1 MKRYG
6 VIMAGGSG
14 TRFWPLSREARPKQF
29 LDLCGSDKMINLTI
43 DRLYGVVNPE
53 NIFVVTNTK
62 QAEALLDI
70 TEGRVAA
77 DHVLQ
82 EPAAR
87 NTAACI
93 GYAAVE
99 LMHKYGDG
107 VMCVLA
113 SDHYIKDKDAYRKVL
128 EQAITLAE
136 TTDRLITIGI
146 KATFPSTGYGYIK
159 SHPSEE
165 GNYRIVDEFVEK
177 PQADV
182 AKAYVESG
190 EYVWNSGMFVW
201 KASTILEKFR
211 QLLPD
216 VYAYMMKIKAA
227 MQTTE
232 EKTVIQE
239 VYPNIPKISIDY
251 GIMERTEGVL
261 MVEGDFGW
269 NDIGSWD
276 ALPAIRGADE
286 NGNIVQGEHVL
297 INSKNCICYAKD
309 KLVAAVGVKDL
320 VIVESDGAILVCAKE
335 SSQETKLVVEKLTEL
350 GKTEFL

>member
-1 MKRYG
+1 
-6 VIMAGGSG
+6 MAGGSG
-14 TRFWPLSREARPKQF
+14 TRFWPLSRETRPKQF

-43 DRLYGVVNPE
+43 DRLQGVVE
-53 NIFVVTNTK
+53 QDNIFVVTNEK
-62 QAEALLDI
+62 QADALLEI
-70 TEGRVAA
+70 TA
-77 DHVLQ
+77 DRLSAEHVLR

-93 GYAAVE
+93 GYAAIE
-99 LMHKYGDG
+99 LLQKYGDG
-107 VMCVLA
+107 IMCVLA
-113 SDHYIKDKDAYRKVL
+113 SDHYIKDEDTYKKVL

-136 TTDRLITIGI
+136 TTDSLITIGI

-159 SHPSEE
+159 SHPAE
-165 GNYRIVDEFVEK
+165 GEMYRIVDEFVEK

-182 AKAYVESG
+182 AKAYLESG

-216 VYAYMMKIKAA
+216 IYAYLMEIKEA
-227 MQTTE
+227 MQTSDE
-232 EKTVIQE
+232 QTVVQE
-239 VYPNIPKISIDY
+239 LYPKIPKISIDY

-276 ALPAIRGADE
+276 ALPAIREADE
-286 NGNIVQGEHVL
+286 YGNILHGNHVI
-297 INSKNCICYAKD
+297 INSKNCVCYTND
-309 KLVAAVGVKDL
+309 KLIAAVGVEDL
-320 VIVESDGAILVCAKE
+320 VIVESDGAILVCKKE
-335 SSQETKLVVEKLTEL
+335 NSQETKLVVEKLTEL
-350 GKTEFL
+350 GEKEYL